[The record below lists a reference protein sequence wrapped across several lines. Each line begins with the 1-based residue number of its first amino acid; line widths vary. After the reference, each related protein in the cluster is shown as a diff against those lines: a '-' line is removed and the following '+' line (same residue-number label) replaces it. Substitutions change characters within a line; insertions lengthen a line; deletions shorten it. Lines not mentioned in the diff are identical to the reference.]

1 MSAPSVYG
9 RGIVGLFRQ
18 GCHEIPEVMGS
29 CALGLLGI
37 AIGTVALHRYNK
49 RDGDNRRYKLDY
61 VIMRSDDPRAARVHK
76 D

>member
-1 MSAPSVYG
+1 MSVSPYG
-9 RGIVGLFRQ
+9 RGLVGLFRQ

-29 CALGLLGI
+29 CFLGLLGI
-37 AIGTVALHRYNK
+37 GLSIVGLYRYERK
-49 RDGDNRRYKLDY
+49 DGDNRRYKMDY